1 MSNMSQR
8 TERASTSAV
17 DASRCPD
24 LGADGN
30 HGRYSSEPIDQK
42 KALESR
48 IKGLVR
54 SSEKLT
60 NEMLEIIPHLHASTQ
75 PASQADGSALSKA
88 DVRQHPTER
97 ALRNVVLARRQRDR
111 YFDAS
116 LFADPAWDI
125 LLDLAIAEYAQ
136 VRVCITDLCV
146 GASVPHTTALR
157 WIKRMTD
164 DGLLNRQDDPLDA
177 RRKFIELSHSASA
190 QMQTY
195 LRSLN
200 GGDTP
205 VI

>member
-8 TERASTSAV
+8 TNGASTEAADALRCSNLGV
-17 DASRCPD
+17 DSDRGRS
-24 LGADGN
+24 LRSLADP
-30 HGRYSSEPIDQK
+30 SV
-42 KALESR
+42 ALESR

-54 SSEKLT
+54 SSAKLT
-60 NEMLEIIPHLHASTQ
+60 NEMLEIIPHLHANSQ
-75 PASQADGSALSKA
+75 IASKADGSAPSKA
-88 DVRQHPTER
+88 DAGQHPTER